1 MRIRPMKVKLPFNF
15 YVMIMLAANF
25 ILHGIDYIVTQ
36 NHYSATMGLFMVIVM
51 SLIVIKEAIDE

>member
-1 MRIRPMKVKLPFNF
+1 MKVKLPFNF

-25 ILHGIDYIVTQ
+25 ILRGIDYIVTQ